1 MSFKSLDLPEYLL
14 KTLLAQA
21 YTTPTPIQTLA
32 IPRILEGRDV
42 IGVAQTGTGK
52 TAAFALPIIM
62 QLNQSEMDNPHP
74 KVLAIAPT
82 RELALQVATAF
93 KTYAQLSPRKTRVL
107 SVIGGEDIENQISA
121 LHRGIE
127 VVVATPGRLLDLIE
141 RNEISL
147 SCIQTLVLDEA
158 DKLLNL
164 GFADELDSLLKL
176 LPAKRQNLLFSATF
190 SLKVE
195 ALSARFLNDPIRVAV
210 EGEEPTVGKITQ
222 RVFQVNAHARRDL
235 LQHLLSTEK
244 WNQVLVFVATK
255 TKARNLANKLA
266 KAGFS
271 AVDFHGDLLQDARN
285 ETLNGFKRQKYKIL
299 VATDIAARGIDID
312 KLSCVVNFDLPRSPN
327 DYVHRI
333 GRTGRAG
340 EVGVAI
346 SFIDH
351 ESSAHF
357 SLIEKNAGIQLER
370 EQLEGFEL
378 SGDAPPPQ
386 KDGAPVKGKRPSK
399 KDRLRAAASKARLDD

>member
-1 MSFKSLDLPEYLL
+1 MSFKSLNLPEYLL

-21 YTTPTPIQTLA
+21 YTTPTPIQTLT
-32 IPRILEGRDV
+32 IPHILEGRDV

-62 QLNQSEMDNPHP
+62 QLNQTQLAASNPQ
-74 KVLAIAPT
+74 VLAIAPT
-82 RELALQVATAF
+82 RELALQVAAAF

-107 SVIGGEDIENQISA
+107 SVIGGEDIEKQINA

-127 VVVATPGRLLDLIE
+127 VVVATPGRLLDLLE
-141 RNEISL
+141 RNQICL
-147 SCIQTLVLDEA
+147 SEIQTFVLDEA

-164 GFADELDSLLKL
+164 GFADELDALLKK

-190 SLKVE
+190 SPKVE
-195 ALSARFLNDPIRVAV
+195 GLCARFLNDPIRVSI
-210 EGEEPTVGKITQ
+210 EGDEPTVGKITQ
-222 RVFQVNAHARRDL
+222 RVFEVDAHTRRDL
-235 LQHLLSTEK
+235 LQHLLSTEN

-255 TKARNLANKLA
+255 TKARNLSNKLA
-266 KAGFS
+266 KSGFS
-271 AVDFHGDLLQDARN
+271 AVDFHGDLTQEARN

-312 KLSCVVNFDLPRSPN
+312 KLSCVINFDLPRSPT

-340 EVGVAI
+340 EPGVAI

-351 ESSAHF
+351 DSATHF
-357 SLIEKNAGIQLER
+357 SLIEKQADIQLER
-370 EQLEGFEL
+370 EQLEGFQL
-378 SGDAPPPQ
+378 SGPAPEPP
-386 KDGAPVKGKRPSK
+386 KNGPPIKGKRPSK
-399 KDRLRAAASKARLDD
+399 KDRLRAAASKANRDE